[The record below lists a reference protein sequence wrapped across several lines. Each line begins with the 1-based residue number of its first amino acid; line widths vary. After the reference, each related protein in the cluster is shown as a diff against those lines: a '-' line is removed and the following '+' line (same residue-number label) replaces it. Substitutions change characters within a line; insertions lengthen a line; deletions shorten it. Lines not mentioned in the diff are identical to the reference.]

1 MVGLVTNLLLFWYKK
16 NCLFLEFRRTK
27 QMSSLFEDV
36 SSCQKKYK
44 TLHCIK
50 KTTVYENRTHRI
62 LFISVWIRVCFEFQ
76 ALRKKTRYNSFFSD
90 IHSKVLRS
98 VRITFFVLHLSFFWL
113 LFFCI
118 VAKLFWADSKINDA
132 KFNQNKKHYLDV
144 TPKRL
149 LIPNCLFFVS
159 SNSVLQFFS
168 FY

>member
-1 MVGLVTNLLLFWYKK
+1 
-16 NCLFLEFRRTK
+16 
-27 QMSSLFEDV
+27 MSLAV
-36 SSCQKKYK
+36 KKKYK

-98 VRITFFVLHLSFFWL
+98 VRITFFLSYTLVFSDCCFSAL
-113 LFFCI
+113 LLNF
-118 VAKLFWADSKINDA
+118 FWADSKINDA